1 MLKRKAYEFIVQVT
15 KFQLPTV
22 HRFTFST
29 AEDGC
34 VGGFRPGPGAY

>member
-22 HRFTFST
+22 HRFST